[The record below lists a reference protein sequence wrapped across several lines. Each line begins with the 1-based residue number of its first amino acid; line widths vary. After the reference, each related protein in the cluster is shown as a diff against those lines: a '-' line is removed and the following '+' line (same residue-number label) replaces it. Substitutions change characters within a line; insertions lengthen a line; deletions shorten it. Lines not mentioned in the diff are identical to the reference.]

1 MNKPIKVLIVDDSQ
15 LIRKLLLEIISS
27 DNNIE
32 VVGTAVDPYDA
43 REKIKQL
50 NPDVLTLDIEMPR
63 MDGITF
69 LSNLMRLK
77 PMPVVMIST
86 LTEKG
91 ADITLQS
98 LELGAVDYIAKP
110 KVKVAESLP
119 ELSKEIIGKIK
130 LAAKANVL
138 ALERNFNREQFANP
152 AVVDEKRSLKKKIG
166 LIAIGASTG
175 GTEAIKQVL
184 LSLPAKMPPIVVV
197 QHMPAGF
204 TASFSARLDSLT
216 KLNVKELTESRQP
229 LKAGEVFVANGSQH
243 MVISGKNDNYYAS
256 TDDSDPVN
264 RHKPSVDVL
273 FNSVTENCDDS
284 VIAVILTGM
293 GIDGASGM
301 KRLYEK
307 GVLTIAQDKE
317 SSVVWGMPRAAV
329 EQNAAAEILPLQSIG
344 QHLVDRCYN

>member
-1 MNKPIKVLIVDDSQ
+1 MNKPIKVLIIDDSL
-15 LIRKLLLEIISS
+15 LIRQLLEQIISS

-32 VVGTAVDPYDA
+32 VVGTAIDPYDA

-91 ADITLQS
+91 ANITLEA

-110 KVKVAESLP
+110 KVNVKESLP
-119 ELSKEIIGKIK
+119 ALTREIIGRIK
-130 LAAKANVL
+130 LAAKANVS
-138 ALERNFNREQFANP
+138 ALERNFNREQFTSP
-152 AVVDEKRSLKKKIG
+152 ATTVNKQSLGEKTG

-184 LSLPAKMPPIVVV
+184 LSLPKDMPPIVIV
-197 QHMPAGF
+197 QHMPPGF
-204 TASFSARLDSLT
+204 TESFAARLNALT
-216 KLNVKELTESRQP
+216 QLDVKELKDNQQS
-229 LKAGEVFVANGSQH
+229 LKMGEVYIANGAQH
-243 MVISGKNDNYYAS
+243 MVINGRRGRYSAS
-256 TDDSDPVN
+256 TEDSEPVS

-273 FNSVTENCDDS
+273 FNSIADNCDNS
-284 VIAVILTGM
+284 IIAVLLTGM

-301 KRLYEK
+301 KRLYDN
-307 GVLTIAQDKE
+307 GATTIAQDKN

-329 EQNAAAEILPLQSIG
+329 EQNAAGEILPLRKIG
-344 QHLVDRCYN
+344 QFLVDRCYN